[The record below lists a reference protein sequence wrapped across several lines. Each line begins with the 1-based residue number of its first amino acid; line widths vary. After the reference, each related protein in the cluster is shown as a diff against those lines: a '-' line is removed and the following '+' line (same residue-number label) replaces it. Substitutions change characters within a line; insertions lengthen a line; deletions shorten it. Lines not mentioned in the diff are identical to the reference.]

1 MLASAGYDV
10 WIGNNRGNRISHDD
24 KEQHPDY
31 WEYNFDHLIQHD
43 QPTIIEGVLAET
55 GKEKIIYLGHSQGSA
70 QLVLGMGVNAHLQDK
85 IAGFIGLGTVVSFQN
100 VKSHLV
106 LQVMSGFYLL

>member
-1 MLASAGYDV
+1 
-10 WIGNNRGNRISHDD
+10 
-24 KEQHPDY
+24 
-31 WEYNFDHLIQHD
+31 
-43 QPTIIEGVLAET
+43 
-55 GKEKIIYLGHSQGSA
+55 
-70 QLVLGMGVNAHLQDK
+70 VLGMGVNAHLQSK